1 MHRQDNRARE
11 RRVTRTKGI
20 RRDMPIKVLLIE
32 DDPEQVLV
40 YSSVFRTAGYQLEVA
55 NDAVMAMTT
64 ARRFEP
70 DVIVLDLGLPGGGGF
85 EVLRRARANP
95 QTVATP
101 VLVLTASADR
111 RDEAVAAGANAFL
124 PKSSGHGMLLDVVE
138 ELTTDGISAELT
150 DGGSD
155 KALRAA
161 AMEALHQLTQ
171 PTTRRPRASA
181 SSGPDRATPA
191 D

>member
-1 MHRQDNRARE
+1 
-11 RRVTRTKGI
+11 
-20 RRDMPIKVLLIE
+20 MPIRVLLIE

-55 NDAVMAMTT
+55 DDAVIAMTT

-70 DVIVLDLGLPGGGGF
+70 DLIVLDLGLPGRGGF
-85 EVLRRARANP
+85 EVLRRARSNP

-111 RDEAVAAGANAFL
+111 RDEAIAAGANAFL
-124 PKSSGHGMLLDVVE
+124 PKTTGHGMLLDVVE

-161 AMEALHQLTQ
+161 AIDALHQLTE
-171 PTTRRPRASA
+171 PTKRRPRVSA
-181 SSGPDRATPA
+181 SGTSNGTSNKSSNGRSNGSGPAA
-191 D
+191 